1 MHQSRGPEVELPAP
15 RGVRAYLARIVVTL
29 LAVGLWFWTQSLIGS
44 RALPGSG
51 LGDGMHSLLAPV
63 NLYLHLHP
71 ASTDALLIVSSFFID
86 ALAVFL
92 LGSWIFGPSAR
103 PLLGLVLVLALRQ
116 LMQALVAL
124 PAPPGMIWHDPGFP
138 SLLVTYGVANDFFF
152 SGHTAVAVLG
162 ALELARRNRR
172 WLTSLA
178 VVIVVFEVLTVLA
191 LRAHYTMDIFAGIL
205 AALGAARVSEKTSP
219 RLDRWLNRIGG
230 ASFGAN
236 HGSTL

>member
-1 MHQSRGPEVELPAP
+1 MDQGGVPEVGAP
-15 RGVRAYLARIVVTL
+15 GRSAARVYLVRFLVTL
-29 LAVGLWFWTQSLIGS
+29 AAVGLWFWTQSLIGS

-51 LGDGMHSLLAPV
+51 LGDGMHTLLAPV
-63 NLYLHLHP
+63 NLYLHQHP
-71 ASTDALLIVSSFFID
+71 AATDVLLIVSSFFID
-86 ALAVFL
+86 GLAVFL

-172 WLTSLA
+172 WLTVLA
-178 VVIVVFEVLTVLA
+178 VAIVVFEVFTVLA

-205 AALGAARVSEKTSP
+205 AALGAAHVAERVSP
-219 RLDRWLNRIGG
+219 RIDRWLNRIGG
-230 ASFGAN
+230 AR
-236 HGSTL
+236 LML

>member
-1 MHQSRGPEVELPAP
+1 MDQDGVLEVGLPAP
-15 RGVRAYLARIVVTL
+15 RGVRVYLVRFLVTL

-44 RALPGSG
+44 RVLPGSG

-71 ASTDALLIVSSFFID
+71 ASTNVLLIVSSFFID

-124 PAPPGMIWHDPGFP
+124 PAPPGMLWHYPGFP

-172 WLTSLA
+172 WLTALA
-178 VVIVVFEVLTVLA
+178 VAIVVFEILTVLA

-205 AALGAARVSEKTSP
+205 AALGAAQVSERMAP
-219 RLDRWLNRIGG
+219 QLDRWLCRIGG
-230 ASFGAN
+230 ARPMP
-236 HGSTL
+236 

>member
-1 MHQSRGPEVELPAP
+1 MNQGGVPEVGLPAQ
-15 RGVRAYLARIVVTL
+15 RRVAVYLARFVVTL

-51 LGDGMHSLLAPV
+51 LGDGMHGLLEPV

-92 LGSWIFGPSAR
+92 LASWTFSSTSR

-124 PAPPGMIWHDPGFP
+124 PAPPGMLWRYPGFP

-162 ALELARRNRR
+162 AVELARRNWR
-172 WLTSLA
+172 WLTVLA
-178 VVIVVFEVLTVLA
+178 FSIVVFEVLTVLA
-191 LRAHYTMDIFAGIL
+191 LRAHYTMDVFAAIL
-205 AALGAARVSEKTSP
+205 AALGAAHVSKSVAP
-219 RLDRWLNRIGG
+219 RLDRWLSRISGG
-230 ASFGAN
+230 R
-236 HGSTL
+236 LMP

>member
-1 MHQSRGPEVELPAP
+1 MDQGRGGWLAP
-15 RGVRAYLARIVVTL
+15 RGVRVYGARFLVTL
-29 LAVGLWFWTQSLIGS
+29 AAVGLWFWTQSLIGG
-44 RALPGSG
+44 RALPGAG

-63 NLYLHLHP
+63 NLYLQQHP
-71 ASTDALLIVSSFFID
+71 EATDALLIVSSFFID

-116 LMQALVAL
+116 LMQTLVAL
-124 PAPPGMIWHDPGFP
+124 PAPPGMIWHYPGFP

-162 ALELARRNRR
+162 AVELARRNRQG
-172 WLTSLA
+172 LTVLA
-178 VVIVVFEVLTVLA
+178 VAIVVFEVFTVLA

-205 AALGAARVSEKTSP
+205 AALGAAHVSERMSP
-219 RLDRWLNRIGG
+219 KVDRWLQRIGG
-230 ASFGAN
+230 ARPIP
-236 HGSTL
+236 

>member
-1 MHQSRGPEVELPAP
+1 MALDGVPEVGLPAP
-15 RGVRAYLARIVVTL
+15 RGVRVYVARFLVTL
-29 LAVGLWFWTQSLIGS
+29 LAVGIWFWTQSLIGS
-44 RALPGSG
+44 RVLPGSG
-51 LGDGMHSLLAPV
+51 LGDGMHTLLAPV
-63 NLYLHLHP
+63 NLYLHQHP
-71 ASTDALLIVSSFFID
+71 AATDVLLIVSSFFID

-116 LMQALVAL
+116 MMQALVAL

-162 ALELARRNRR
+162 ARELARRNRR
-172 WLTSLA
+172 WLTMLA
-178 VVIVVFEVLTVLA
+178 VAIVVFEVLTVLA

-205 AALGAARVSEKTSP
+205 AAFGAAHVADRVAP
-219 RLDRWLNRIGG
+219 RLDRWLNRIG
-230 ASFGAN
+230 AAR
-236 HGSTL
+236 LML